1 MLEYFFMSL
10 ARFGWTGSI
19 TFLALALG
27 ACASRTPAVTVVQS
41 PAPEPS
47 PAVVEPLPAVEV
59 PPPDPIAEL
68 IALSNTHFEAG
79 QSELKAG
86 HLEGAKTAFSQALMV
101 LLESSFGARSEPRL
115 REHFDRL
122 VERISAYELT
132 ALAEG
137 DGFTEK
143 NDESASIDELVTLS
157 TEEPVATTEVKEAVE
172 ADLEAVVHDID
183 IPLNPRVLS
192 YVQLFTGRLKRYL
205 EEGLSRGA
213 RYLPMIQDV
222 FRAEGLPLDLA
233 YIPLVESAFKPT
245 ALSRAKAKGVWQ
257 FMRGT
262 GLENGLSQDWY
273 IDERAEPEK
282 ATRAAAKYLK
292 TLYAM
297 FGDWH
302 LVLASYNGGPGR
314 VQRAMK
320 SSGRK
325 DFWRLSASTRLLPR
339 ETRNYVPLVLAS
351 IVVARN
357 PVQYGLEI
365 EPTAAPEF
373 ELITVPAPTD
383 LRRVAE
389 WAGTTIE
396 AIQDLNPELRRWTT
410 PIRATNYDLRVPYGS
425 AQLVLERLASPDSA
439 QLASLSWHTVRKG
452 ETLLSIS
459 RKLKVSRTDLAE
471 ANYLSIKDKVNVGQ
485 QLVIPRPPTLLLARA
500 ESPAPPASVLA
511 VRETPA
517 ADPPANSVVAS
528 VAAAENQEPEKL
540 VHRVRRGDTLFSI
553 AKLYQTTVSSLKSW
567 NRIRG
572 SVIRVG
578 DRLTVFS
585 TVILPST
592 N

>member
-1 MLEYFFMSL
+1 
-10 ARFGWTGSI
+10 
-19 TFLALALG
+19 
-27 ACASRTPAVTVVQS
+27 VQ
-41 PAPEPS
+41 
-47 PAVVEPLPAVEV
+47 VVEA
-59 PPPDPIAEL
+59 PPVDPIEQL
-68 IALSNTHFEAG
+68 IASSNTHFETG
-79 QSELKAG
+79 QIELQAG
-86 HLEGAKTAFSQALMV
+86 HLEGAKTAFNRALTV
-101 LLESSFGARSEPRL
+101 LLESPFGARTEPRL

-132 ALAEG
+132 ALSQG

-143 NDESASIDELVTLS
+143 KYEAASIDELLTLS
-157 TEEPVATTEVKEAVE
+157 TFEEPVASTEVEEAVA
-172 ADLEAVVHDID
+172 ADLETVMHDVD
-183 IPLNPRVLS
+183 IPQNPRVLS
-192 YVQLFTGRLKRYL
+192 YVQLFTGRLKGYL
-205 EEGLSRGA
+205 EDGLSRGA

-245 ALSRAKAKGVWQ
+245 ALSRAKAQGVWQ

-292 TLYAM
+292 TLYEM

-325 DFWRLSASTRLLPR
+325 DFWRLSESTRLLPR

-351 IVVARN
+351 IIVARN
-357 PVQYGLEI
+357 PGQYGLNI
-365 EPTAAPEF
+365 EPTPTPEF
-373 ELITVPAPTD
+373 EIVTLPAPTD

-396 AIQDLNPELRRWTT
+396 TIQDLNPELRRWTT
-410 PIRATNYDLRVPYGS
+410 PIRATNYDLRIPYGS
-425 AQLVLERLASPDSA
+425 AMVVQERLASADPAD
-439 QLASLSWHTVRKG
+439 LASLTWHTVRKG

-459 RKLKVSRTDLAE
+459 RKLKVNRTDLAE
-471 ANYLSIKDKVNVGQ
+471 ANYLSIRAKVNVGQ
-485 QLVIPRPPTLLLARA
+485 RLVIPRAPTLLLARA
-500 ESPAPPASVLA
+500 ESPAPSVQAAVESPGPATLNSGLTAHGAAPAS
-511 VRETPA
+511 
-517 ADPPANSVVAS
+517 
-528 VAAAENQEPEKL
+528 AAETETQAAESKL
-540 VHRVRRGDTLFSI
+540 IHRVRRGDTLFSI
-553 AKLYQTTVSSLKSW
+553 AKLYRTTVASLKTW

-578 DRLTVFS
+578 DRLTVFT